1 MEAMAMR
8 KIFVIAVVFLGTP
21 STPQQEKSSLPTVRY
36 EPTVSASLNVSHPRS
51 TVGWGSF
58 DLTAHPEGNDIRVDL
73 LLGVPTKE
81 TQWVSCGQV
90 SLRIDDEVEALSAT
104 YSGVPMSSGVYEAME
119 MKLTIKHLRR
129 MAAASDVRATVCGE
143 TIKLTERKG
152 LKNFIKNF
160 DERALISAP
169 SVPTPR
175 PVLGPEHEYV
185 IDPGPSYPVPT

>member
-1 MEAMAMR
+1 MR
-8 KIFVIAVVFLGTP
+8 KILVIAVVFLGTP
-21 STPQQEKSSLPTVRY
+21 TVEPPEKSSLPMVQY
-36 EPTVSASLNVSHPRS
+36 EPTVSAAFNVSHPRS

-58 DLTAHPEGNDIRVDL
+58 DLSAHPEGNDIRVDL

-90 SLRIDDEVEALSAT
+90 SLRIDDDVESLSAT

-119 MKLTIKHLRR
+119 TKLTIKHLRR
-129 MAAASDVRATVCGE
+129 MADANNVQATVCGE
-143 TIKLTERKG
+143 TVKLTERKG
-152 LKNFIKNF
+152 IKNFIKNF

-169 SVPTPR
+169 SIPTPR

-185 IDPGPSYPVPT
+185 RDSSPSYPVPT